1 MSSIDF
7 AAVYA
12 QQQQLGQHRV
22 FSLIQNKADLATF
35 MSWHVFAVWDFMSL
49 SKRLQAE
56 LTGISTPWL
65 PPLDARAARLI
76 NEIVLAEESDELPDG
91 GYASHH
97 DMYLSA
103 MREVGADTTCMMTFI
118 ERLRAGDA
126 LNEALAQP
134 CIAPAVRQFVAHTL
148 HTVQAGSLGEVLGSF
163 FFGRESVIP
172 TMFQGLLAQWGVQ
185 PHQAPMFVYYL
196 KRHIELDADSHGPA
210 ALQLIETL
218 LNGDAGAV
226 EALLDSARQAIDARV
241 QLWDAL
247 ALELE
252 NKRGLAFARAG

>member
-7 AAVYA
+7 ADLYA
-12 QQQQLGQHRV
+12 QQQQLGEHRV
-22 FSLIQNKADLATF
+22 FSLIQTRADLATF

-65 PPLDARAARLI
+65 PPQDARAARLI
-76 NEIVLAEESDELPDG
+76 NEIILAEESDELPDG

-103 MREVGADTTCMMTFI
+103 MREVGADTGCIRAFI
-118 ERLRAGDA
+118 DSLRAGEV
-126 LNEALAQP
+126 LSEALAQP
-134 CIAPAVRQFVAHTL
+134 CIAAPVRQFVTHTL
-148 HTVQAGSLGEVLGSF
+148 HTVQTGSLAAVLGSF

-172 TMFQGLLAQWGVQ
+172 AMFKGLLTQWGLQ
-185 PHQAPMFVYYL
+185 PQAAPMFVYYL
-196 KRHIELDADSHGPA
+196 RRHIELDADSHGPA
-210 ALQLIETL
+210 AMQLIETV
-218 LNGDAGAV
+218 LNGNAGAV
-226 EALLDSARQAIDARV
+226 ETLLDSARQAIDARA

-247 ALELE
+247 AMELE
-252 NKRGLAFARAG
+252 NRRGLEFARAG